1 MPIIAV
7 VNQKGG
13 TGKTT
18 VATNLAA
25 LFASQGTEVLLVDA
39 DPQGSAL
46 DWQHDRPA
54 HLPPVTVIGLP
65 APNLHREIPRLQAKY
80 PMILIDGGG
89 RITATARATVAVADF
104 LLVPTLASKP
114 DALSTERLFQEV
126 VEEVAAMKGR
136 IAGAILLSMLKTGTT
151 FNTSGQA
158 VMKEPGYPVLDTAL
172 YHRITYQEA
181 IAQGLRWGIMIPA
194 VKPRRKC
201 RHSFVSCRR
210 DYEGEVRHHRP
221 DARAYRPVADG

>member
-25 LFASQGTEVLLVDA
+25 LFAADGAEVLLVDA

-46 DWQHDRPA
+46 DWQRDRPA
-54 HLPPVTVIGLP
+54 HLPQVSVIGLP

-80 PMILIDGGG
+80 GVILIDGGG
-89 RITATARATVAVADF
+89 RITAAARATVAAADF

-114 DALSTERLFQEV
+114 DALSTQRFFQEV

-136 IAGAILLSMLKTGTT
+136 TAGAILLSMLKTGTT
-151 FNTSGQA
+151 FNTAGQT
-158 VMKEPGYPVLDTAL
+158 VIKELGYPVLDTAL
-172 YHRITYQEA
+172 SHRITYQEA
-181 IAQGLRWGIMIPA
+181 IAQGMSVGEYEPKSKAAEEMRA
-194 VKPRRKC
+194 V
-201 RHSFVSCRR
+201 FQ
-210 DYEGEVRHHRP
+210 EVQE
-221 DARAYRPVADG
+221 AL